1 MLRGPLNDP
10 AVKTRFAGHE
20 TFPLRRLWLRKAYE
34 AVREDEMSSQNNTF
48 DKDYGIVRFGVGKN
62 MVAAI
67 RHWAQIFRI
76 IEEDGGSGNYRLSPL
91 GHRIFDDVTG
101 LDPYMESISTIWL
114 LHWLVASDFE
124 RATTWFYAFNHLNAQ
139 TFDRDSLTESL
150 GLLCKRLERSRLS
163 TATLKRDVECFVRSY
178 IAKAGAG
185 AIDDQIET
193 VLGELGLI
201 KEVSSRSFE
210 FRRGAKPTLHDG
222 IFLFAL
228 EEFWQSWAPRQS
240 TLSVEA
246 IVYEP
251 GSPGRIFKLDE
262 HAVVDRLVAIDIASQ
277 GAYAWSDTAGVR
289 NVARRKDD
297 VDPLNFLPA
306 AYDAQTSQEV
316 A

>member
-34 AVREDEMSSQNNTF
+34 AVQEDEKYNKNNTF
-48 DKDYGIVRFGVGKN
+48 DKDFGIVRFGVGKN

-67 RHWAQIFRI
+67 RHWAQIFRV
-76 IEEDGGSGNYRLSPL
+76 IEESGDSGTYRVSRL
-91 GHRIFDDVTG
+91 GQLIFDDETG

-114 LHWLVASDFE
+114 LHWFVASDFE

-150 GLLCKRLERSRLS
+150 GLLCKRLERARSS

-178 IAKAGAG
+178 VAKAGAG

-228 EEFWQSWAPRQS
+228 EEFWQNWAPQQS

-251 GSPGRIFKLDE
+251 GSPGRVFKLDE
-262 HAVVDRLVAIDIASQ
+262 HAVVDRLVAIDTASK

-289 NVARRKDD
+289 NVARRRDD
-297 VDPLNFLPA
+297 VDPLDFLPA
-306 AYDAQTSQEV
+306 AFGAETSRE
-316 A
+316 AA

>member
-1 MLRGPLNDP
+1 MLRGPLSDP

-34 AVREDEMSSQNNTF
+34 AVREDEKSNQNNTF

-67 RHWAQIFRI
+67 RHWAQIFRV
-76 IEEDGGSGNYRLSPL
+76 IEENSDSGTYRVSQL
-91 GHRIFDDVTG
+91 GQLIFDDETG

-114 LHWLVASDFE
+114 LHWFVASDFE

-150 GLLCKRLERSRLS
+150 GLLCKRLERARSS

-178 IAKAGAG
+178 VAKAGAG

-228 EEFWQSWAPRQS
+228 EEFWQNWAPQQS

-251 GSPGRIFKLDE
+251 GSPGRVFKLDE
-262 HAVVDRLVAIDIASQ
+262 HAVVDRLVAIDTASK

-289 NVARRKDD
+289 NVARRRDN
-297 VDPLNFLPA
+297 VDPLDFLPA
-306 AYDAQTSQEV
+306 AFDAETSQE
-316 A
+316 AA

>member
-34 AVREDEMSSQNNTF
+34 AVREDEKSNKNNTF

-67 RHWAQIFRI
+67 RHWAQVFRV
-76 IEEDGGSGNYRLSPL
+76 IEEDGENGNYRVSRL
-91 GHRIFDDVTG
+91 GQRIFDDETG

-114 LHWLVASDFE
+114 QHWFVASDFE

-150 GLLCKRLERSRLS
+150 GLLCKRLERSRSS

-178 IAKAGAG
+178 VAKAGAG

-228 EEFWQSWAPRQS
+228 EEFWQSWAPKQS

-246 IVYEP
+246 IIYEP
-251 GSPGRIFKLDE
+251 GSPGRVFKLDE
-262 HAVVDRLVAIDIASQ
+262 HAVVDRLVAIDAASK

-297 VDPLNFLPA
+297 VDPLSFLPA
-306 AYDAQTSQEV
+306 AYDAQTSQE
-316 A
+316 AA

>member
-1 MLRGPLNDP
+1 MLRGPLNNP

-34 AVREDEMSSQNNTF
+34 AVCEDEKSNENSTF

-62 MVAAI
+62 MVTAI
-67 RHWAQIFRI
+67 RHWAQVFRI
-76 IEEDGGSGNYRLSPL
+76 IEEDDLSNSLRATRL
-91 GHRIFDDVTG
+91 GHQLFDDKIG

-114 LHWLVASDFE
+114 LHWFVASDVE

-139 TFDRDSLTESL
+139 SFDRDSLAESL
-150 GLLCKRLERSRLS
+150 GLLCKRLERARSS
-163 TATLKRDVECFVRSY
+163 SATIKRDVECFVRSY
-178 IAKAGAG
+178 VAKVGAG
-185 AIDDQIET
+185 AVDDQIEN

-210 FRRGAKPTLHDG
+210 FRRGAKPTLPDG

-228 EEFWQSWAPRQS
+228 EEFWQKWAPNQS
-240 TLSVEA
+240 TLSVET

-262 HAVVDRLVAIDIASQ
+262 HAVVDRLVAIDAASQ
-277 GAYAWSDTAGVR
+277 GAYTWSDTAGVR
-289 NVARRKDD
+289 NVARRQET
-297 VDPLNFLPA
+297 VDPLSFLSL
-306 AYDAQTSQEV
+306 AYDAQASSE
-316 A
+316 AA

>member
-34 AVREDEMSSQNNTF
+34 AVREDKKSNQNNTF

-67 RHWAQIFRI
+67 RHWAQIFRV
-76 IEEDGGSGNYRLSPL
+76 IEEDSESGNYRVSRL
-91 GHRIFDDVTG
+91 GQRIFDDETG

-114 LHWLVASDFE
+114 LHWFVASDFE

-150 GLLCKRLERSRLS
+150 GLLCKRLERARSS

-178 IAKAGAG
+178 VAKAGAG

-228 EEFWQSWAPRQS
+228 EEFWQYWAPKQS

-251 GSPGRIFKLDE
+251 GSPGRVFKLDE
-262 HAVVDRLVAIDIASQ
+262 HAVVDRLIAIDTSSK

-289 NVARRKDD
+289 NVARRSDD
-297 VDPLNFLPA
+297 VDPLDFLPA
-306 AYDAQTSQEV
+306 AFDAQMSQE
-316 A
+316 AA

>member
-34 AVREDEMSSQNNTF
+34 AVREDEKSSQNNTF
-48 DKDYGIVRFGVGKN
+48 DKDFGIVRFGVGKN

-67 RHWAQIFRI
+67 RHWAQIFRV
-76 IEEDGGSGNYRLSPL
+76 IEEDGESGTYRVSRL
-91 GHRIFDDVTG
+91 GQLIFDDETG

-114 LHWLVASDFE
+114 LHWFVASDFE

-150 GLLCKRLERSRLS
+150 GLLCKRLERARSS

-178 IAKAGAG
+178 VAKAGAG

-228 EEFWQSWAPRQS
+228 EEFWQNWAPQQS

-251 GSPGRIFKLDE
+251 GSPGRVFKLDE
-262 HAVVDRLVAIDIASQ
+262 HAVVDRLVAIDTASK

-289 NVARRKDD
+289 NVARRRDD
-297 VDPLNFLPA
+297 VDPLDFLPA
-306 AYDAQTSQEV
+306 AFDAETSQE
-316 A
+316 AA

>member
-1 MLRGPLNDP
+1 MNDP

-34 AVREDEMSSQNNTF
+34 AVREDEKSSQNNTF
-48 DKDYGIVRFGVGKN
+48 DKDFGIVRFGVGKN

-67 RHWAQIFRI
+67 RHWAQIFRV
-76 IEEDGGSGNYRLSPL
+76 IEEDGESGTYRVSRL
-91 GHRIFDDVTG
+91 GQLIFDDETG

-114 LHWLVASDFE
+114 LHWFVASDFE

-150 GLLCKRLERSRLS
+150 GLLCKRLERARSS

-178 IAKAGAG
+178 VAKAGAG

-228 EEFWQSWAPRQS
+228 EEFWQNWAPQQS

-251 GSPGRIFKLDE
+251 GSPGRVFKLDE
-262 HAVVDRLVAIDIASQ
+262 HAVVDRLVAIDTASK

-289 NVARRKDD
+289 NVARRRDD
-297 VDPLNFLPA
+297 VDPLDFLPA
-306 AYDAQTSQEV
+306 AFDAETSQE
-316 A
+316 AA

>member
-34 AVREDEMSSQNNTF
+34 AVREDEKSSQNNTF
-48 DKDYGIVRFGVGKN
+48 DKDFGIVRFGVGKN

-67 RHWAQIFRI
+67 RHWAQVFRV
-76 IEEDGGSGNYRLSPL
+76 IEEDGESGTYRVSRL
-91 GHRIFDDVTG
+91 GQLIFDDETG

-114 LHWLVASDFE
+114 LHWFVASDFE

-150 GLLCKRLERSRLS
+150 GLLCKRLERARSS

-178 IAKAGAG
+178 VAKAGAG

-228 EEFWQSWAPRQS
+228 EEFWQNWAPQQS

-251 GSPGRIFKLDE
+251 GSPGRVFKLDE
-262 HAVVDRLVAIDIASQ
+262 HAVVDRLVAIDAASK
-277 GAYAWSDTAGVR
+277 GAYDWSDTAGVR
-289 NVARRKDD
+289 NVARRRHD
-297 VDPLNFLPA
+297 VDPLDFLPA
-306 AYDAQTSQEV
+306 AFDAETSQE
-316 A
+316 AA